1 MSAAACSR
9 DAKVHKK
16 NEIPAEAAQK
26 LWHIAC
32 QPLQLRLV
40 SPKTNNGSGMGRVV
54 FAHFQPFSRGFFV
67 NLQPLSVFASRQSI
81 CRTSET

>member
-40 SPKTNNGSGMGRVV
+40 SPKLIMAAGWGVSFLLTFNR
-54 FAHFQPFSRGFFV
+54 FHADF
-67 NLQPLSVFASRQSI
+67 L
-81 CRTSET
+81 